1 MLRSV
6 STQHKKLSE
15 TQFLHE
21 VEMARAEQILFHQ
34 KHCARGFTLVE
45 SMVSISIL
53 LIGVTSAMGLA
64 STSIATA
71 SYTRNRLTASMLAQ
85 EAMEAVQSERDSNFL
100 RLLHF
105 DTSLRSGTW
114 LTGTAPAP
122 NLITDPPC
130 TTPGQG
136 SKQFI
141 VTIPTGSKTT
151 STRLAN
157 TAAGDSN
164 QIVYEQTLT
173 GGKKIFIQAS
183 TPPGSSTQT
192 IFRRYVTVTESAF
205 CGGDDNSVQEIIVT
219 ATVFWE
225 DRNGNDLQHV
235 VSTRMFNWLPN
246 SLQTP

>member
-6 STQHKKLSE
+6 STQHKQCFA
-15 TQFLHE
+15 TQLLRE
-21 VEMARAEQILFHQ
+21 VEMARAEKIPFHQ

-100 RLLHF
+100 RLLHS
-105 DTSLRSGTW
+105 DTSLRNGTW
-114 LTGTAPAP
+114 VSDTSPTIDLVD
-122 NLITDPPC
+122 DPSC
-130 TTPGQG
+130 PGAG